1 MLFILGKDTGPQRPL
16 AGVRVPSQ
24 VFAGAGGA
32 MLLTMV
38 FFVRGWVSEEWVD
51 GWVSEEWVDGWA
63 DG

>member
-38 FFVRGWVSEEWVD
+38 FFVRAWVSGGMGGWVGE
-51 GWVSEEWVDGWA
+51 
-63 DG
+63 